1 VGVSRSAKALAE
13 TEELIRA
20 EGGSFTALPADLSEV
35 RALDALVEQAT
46 AAGPIGG
53 VVHAAGVQIRKPA
66 LDMTLDDWDT
76 VQRIHLEAPFFLS
89 TALARAQR
97 NAGIAASHLFVG
109 SLTSYVGIPNIAPY
123 AAAKSGL
130 LGVVRSLAV
139 EWAGSGIRV
148 NAIAPGYFHTELTDE
163 LFKDEV
169 SAERIRGRIPLGRL
183 GVEDDLAG
191 VAIFFLSG
199 ASSYVTGQVVA
210 IDGGS
215 LAAWL

>member
-1 VGVSRSAKALAE
+1 
-13 TEELIRA
+13 
-20 EGGSFTALPADLSEV
+20 V

-46 AAGPIGG
+46 AAGPIAG

-66 LDMTLDDWDT
+66 LDMTVDDWDA
-76 VQRIHLEAPFFLS
+76 VQRIHLAAPFFLS
-89 TALARAQR
+89 TALARTQR
-97 NAGIAASHLFVG
+97 DAGIAASHLFVG

-139 EWAGSGIRV
+139 EWAGSGLRV

-163 LFKDEV
+163 LLKDEA

-191 VAIFFLSG
+191 AAIFLLSG
-199 ASSYVTGQVVA
+199 ASAYVTGQVVA

-215 LAAWL
+215 LASWL